1 MVKENQDCQWVSAI
15 KMRMGIGL
23 DKMLITSLLWKRLI
37 AIYLMRYI
45 EEGRR
50 DNHIQLMN

>member
-1 MVKENQDCQWVSAI
+1 MVKENQDCQWVNAM